1 MRYLCD
7 FRTRKNEVCSA
18 KSPAATNA
26 RSATLHAR
34 SSRTEMEKTQSRLLP
49 SAARRGRCVPAPFQ
63 PSLRLHFTFPPP
75 NRRPKQ
81 SVIFH
86 HEARRRKLSNIWQWP
101 QLRNPSNNAPA
112 VQFGKP
118 QFDPKQCLWRPAV
131 RPNHLV
137 KLAFAF
143 QPRLTNAAA
152 NHVSGWQLMS
162 FFHRYVKCGIHILDI

>member
-18 KSPAATNA
+18 KIARRDQRAFRYASRALVADGNGKNAVAFASVSGTAAVVA
-26 RSATLHAR
+26 FRLR
-34 SSRTEMEKTQSRLLP
+34 SSRL
-49 SAARRGRCVPAPFQ
+49 SACT
-63 PSLRLHFTFPPP
+63 SLFRPP

-137 KLAFAF
+137 KLAVCIS
-143 QPRLTNAAA
+143 AAPHECGGQSRFWMA
-152 NHVSGWQLMS
+152 IDE
-162 FFHRYVKCGIHILDI
+162 FFSQVCEMRNPHT